1 MMNPLNKQ
9 NEFYFDIERVL
20 CTIHIMVASAERSFL
35 KLKFFCEQFM
45 INNNSREVKW
55 LDDSI
60 YIEKSCWMR
69 LISII

>member
-1 MMNPLNKQ
+1 
-9 NEFYFDIERVL
+9 
-20 CTIHIMVASAERSFL
+20 
-35 KLKFFCEQFM
+35 M